1 MGIYAP
7 VICTL
12 LYVVL
17 DSVITT
23 VLYIK
28 GTELSLFIRDVLDF
42 NILSSAL
49 DLWGIVLLR
58 ASLLLGASI
67 GVLWNREDGPPR
79 VARVTTVI
87 LLFCMVVITYTLVKL
102 LMLTEVEP
110 LNRQPCFLSLM
121 GWTCASSLGVVLLW
135 RQLGRVSSSASGLE
149 VRNSRGGGGRKEKV
163 SSRATLG
170 RLLSY
175 CRKDTGLLSLAVL
188 FLLISAV
195 CEAFI
200 PLYYGKAIDSIVV
213 HQSMEYFA
221 KPVATLASL
230 ALSTQRK
237 PTLTQE
243 EHTIVQRRRRLVKN

>member
-1 MGIYAP
+1 MGIHTP
-7 VICTL
+7 VTCTL

-28 GTELSLFIRDVLDF
+28 GTELFLFIHDVLDF
-42 NILSSAL
+42 NILSSVL
-49 DLWGIVLLR
+49 DLWGIVLPR

-87 LLFCMVVITYTLVKL
+87 LLFCMVVITYTLAKL

-110 LNRQPCFLSLM
+110 LSRQPWILSLM

-135 RQLGRVSSSASGLE
+135 RRLGRVSSSESGLN
-149 VRNSRGGGGRKEKV
+149 VRNSRGGGGRVSEDTEKLVDTAGEEEEAGGRKEKEKV

-175 CRKDTGLLSLAVL
+175 CRKDAGLLSLAVL
-188 FLLISAV
+188 FLFVSAV
-195 CEAFI
+195 CEYPNNA
-200 PLYYGKAIDSIVV
+200 AIACNVTKITHLSINDVYN
-213 HQSMEYFA
+213 H
-221 KPVATLASL
+221 L
-230 ALSTQRK
+230 
-237 PTLTQE
+237 
-243 EHTIVQRRRRLVKN
+243 